1 MNPAVA
7 ALRAQDRD
15 PEPRRQLI
23 DCAHAN
29 CMSPAI
35 CKVKRKEGWANLCD
49 FHYAND
55 NLDESREYCAK
66 HGLNTVEKKI
76 AHIKAMLNKPKDY
89 RAWMVKPKS
98 RLAREFADKFL
109 NRSPV
114 RERVPGE
121 DDEPIVEEEITI

>member
-7 ALRAQDRD
+7 ALRAQDRE
-15 PEPRRQLI
+15 PETRRQLI
-23 DCAHAN
+23 DCAHQG
-29 CMSPAI
+29 CMSHAI
-35 CKVKRKEGWANLCD
+35 CKVKRKQGWANLCD

-66 HGLNTVEKKI
+66 NGLNTTEKKI

-89 RAWMVKPKS
+89 RAWMNVPKS
-98 RLAREFADKFL
+98 RIAQEFADKIAG
-109 NRSPV
+109 RVAV

>member
-1 MNPAVA
+1 MNPALA
-7 ALRAQDRD
+7 ALRAQERD

-35 CKVKRKEGWANLCD
+35 CRVKRKQGWANLCD

-55 NLDESREYCAK
+55 NLDESRAYCEK
-66 HGLNTVEKKI
+66 HGLNTIEKKI
-76 AHIKAMLNKPKDY
+76 AHIKAMLKKPKDF
-89 RAWMVKPKS
+89 RGWMNAPKS
-98 RLAREFADKFL
+98 QLARDYADKVL
-109 NRSPV
+109 GRGSV

-121 DDEPIVEEEITI
+121 DDEPIEEEITI

>member
-7 ALRAQDRD
+7 ALRAQDRE

-29 CMSPAI
+29 CMSHAI
-35 CKVKRKEGWANLCD
+35 CKVKRKQGWANLCD
-49 FHYAND
+49 FHYTNHDAH
-55 NLDESREYCAK
+55 ESQAYCEK
-66 HGLNTVEKKI
+66 NGLSTIEKKM
-76 AHIKAMLNKPKDY
+76 AHIRSMLNKPKDY
-89 RAWMVKPKS
+89 RAWMAKPKS
-98 RLAREFADKFL
+98 RIAQEFADKFL
-109 NRSPV
+109 GRSPV